1 MDHGETPVNIISR
14 HNSLGFA
21 GGNTASFN
29 DKAALSD
36 SFAEEVSKGRR
47 PSLTSKGSDNF
58 LLKRP
63 PISINSSQEGLAELA
78 SDTVIRGKHLLSSL
92 PSEGPRWEA
101 GGHPANQS
109 SDIQTPGKKDV
120 HFRRISS
127 VSDDTDVSE
136 PSFIDMLK
144 SNAKKPVQPES
155 AAAAGV
161 SELSEGS
168 QASRSAKKKV
178 KKGKQIDPALLGFKV
193 TSNRIM
199 MGEIQRVDD

>member
-1 MDHGETPVNIISR
+1 MFEVWGDFCFGNGGKSKAWFGLVLSLVISNLPR
-14 HNSLGFA
+14 SGGPNNYFLILNS
-21 GGNTASFN
+21 
-29 DKAALSD
+29 
-36 SFAEEVSKGRR
+36 V
-47 PSLTSKGSDNF
+47 
-58 LLKRP
+58 
-63 PISINSSQEGLAELA
+63 
-78 SDTVIRGKHLLSSL
+78 
-92 PSEGPRWEA
+92 GPRREA

-127 VSDDTDVSE
+127 GSDDTDVSE

-155 AAAAGV
+155 AAAAGA